1 MISWKTFIFV
11 IFLLKITIVEG
22 TKFPV
27 EIFVAFSMRV
37 PFVYRSQTG
46 ESKGLD
52 IMIIKNF
59 ARKLKFNVKY
69 VEYNISF
76 NEMFSKE
83 ETFANFLLNR
93 KLQWVILSKLSFNF
107 CINSFNYRKLDIF
120 IGALDEN
127 IITNEYFDASH
138 PYYHDSLIWCAR
150 ERKPIAKWKN
160 FFSIM

>member
-1 MISWKTFIFV
+1 MISLKTFIFV

-93 KLQWVILSKLSFNF
+93 KLQ
-107 CINSFNYRKLDIF
+107 
-120 IGALDEN
+120 
-127 IITNEYFDASH
+127 
-138 PYYHDSLIWCAR
+138 
-150 ERKPIAKWKN
+150 
-160 FFSIM
+160 